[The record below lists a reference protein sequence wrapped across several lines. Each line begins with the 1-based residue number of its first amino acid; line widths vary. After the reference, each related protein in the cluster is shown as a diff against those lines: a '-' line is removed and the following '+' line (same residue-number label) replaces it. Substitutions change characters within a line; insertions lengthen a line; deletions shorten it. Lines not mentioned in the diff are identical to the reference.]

1 MTAVMS
7 ATDTALERNH
17 QTGLSDSSSSSSLSA
32 EKYRLDEF
40 DESPILLYRY
50 RGDLQTSSQK
60 ELCAELDKGA
70 PCSKQRPAY
79 ESFPCT
85 NGLVDESLRV
95 TKKPI
100 PRYTS
105 YVDVKRR
112 DLYLPWEQDE
122 YAKFPNFDS
131 NLASVKV
138 PSSAYWSRLILGN
151 YSDLYIVSPESSPTS
166 SQADEDS
173 RRPSPTSTWGQDSQ
187 EGVAEGASQ
196 DSSQHS

>member
-1 MTAVMS
+1 MTAAMS
-7 ATDTALERNH
+7 ATESALERNH
-17 QTGLSDSSSSSSLSA
+17 QTGFSDSTSSLSA
-32 EKYRLDEF
+32 EKYRLDEL
-40 DESPILLYRY
+40 DENPILLYRY

-60 ELCAELDKGA
+60 ELCAELDKSASG
-70 PCSKQRPAY
+70 SKRPLICNFV
-79 ESFPCT
+79 SHT
-85 NGLVDESLRV
+85 NCPADESLRV

-112 DLYLPWEQDE
+112 DLYLPWEQEE

-187 EGVAEGASQ
+187 EGVVEGASQ
-196 DSSQHS
+196 DSSQRS

>member
-1 MTAVMS
+1 MS
-7 ATDTALERNH
+7 ATETALERNH
-17 QTGLSDSSSSSSLSA
+17 QTGLSDSTSSLSA
-32 EKYRLDEF
+32 EKFRLDEF
-40 DESPILLYRY
+40 DEHPILLYRY

-70 PCSKQRPAY
+70 SCSKQRPVCEY
-79 ESFPCT
+79 FSRT
-85 NGLVDESLRV
+85 KGMVDESLRV

-112 DLYLPWEQDE
+112 DLYLPWEQEE

-138 PSSAYWSRLILGN
+138 PSSAYWSRIILGN

-166 SQADEDS
+166 SQADESS
-173 RRPSPTSTWGQDSQ
+173 RRPSPSSTWDSQ
-187 EGVAEGASQ
+187 EGVVEGASQ
-196 DSSQHS
+196 DDSQHS